1 LLVTATDVI
10 FLSPGASSRS
20 FSISSFASDEVDYS
34 DLLSLHGDSSA
45 ETSGSMSQLASSL
58 SDDMKML
65 RTEHVQSSALHTDL
79 VCTNV
84 FDMHTP

>member
-10 FLSPGASSRS
+10 FLSSGASSRS

-45 ETSGSMSQLASSL
+45 EHSGFKSELVSSL

-65 RTEHVQSSALHTDL
+65 RTEHVQSSAPHTDL

-84 FDMHTP
+84 FDMHTR